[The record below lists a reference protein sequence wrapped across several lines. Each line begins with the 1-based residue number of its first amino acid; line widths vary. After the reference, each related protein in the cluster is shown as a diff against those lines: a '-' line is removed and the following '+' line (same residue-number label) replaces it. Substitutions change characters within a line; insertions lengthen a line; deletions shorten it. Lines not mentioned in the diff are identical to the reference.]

1 LEVYDLL
8 ISGNG
13 NALKWFCD
21 KRETAMMSTHEVKSP
36 MDNKINEIT
45 AMLEKILEKFDRIE
59 NRLAAKADSTVV
71 ADLEV
76 RLRAIEE
83 RLSAP
88 IAAASEVR
96 TEEAPNKGDS
106 RAEIVE
112 MNLGEMHDRE
122 RRKNNIIVYN
132 IRESTSEC
140 TDERKLHDMAEVTEL
155 VSSEMNISTV
165 LSDPVRLGPKLE
177 NMKWPRPLRVTVDS
191 ESSKWKILKES
202 KNLTGSRKESFRT
215 IYIKRDMTRLE
226 RDHDRELR
234 KQQERP
240 IDRLWRQPE
249 MDHSKRQNRGGPID
263 MSASSLTMSSVFD
276 FNCLYT
282 NINTI
287 TLHPRYN
294 AHFGS
299 HTTDRVLTRSAL

>member
-1 LEVYDLL
+1 MQVSSDVKGLQCDRCGSSDSWKCIDCLNISLEVYDLL

-21 KRETAMMSTHEVKSP
+21 KCETAMMSTHEVKSP
-36 MDNKINEIT
+36 TDNKIDEIT
-45 AMLEKILEKFDRIE
+45 AMLEKILEKFDSIE

-215 IYIKRDMTRLE
+215 IYIKRDMTPLE
-226 RDHDRELR
+226 RDHDRKLR
-234 KQQERP
+234 KQ
-240 IDRLWRQPE
+240 LL
-249 MDHSKRQNRGGPID
+249 NRRGQ
-263 MSASSLTMSSVFD
+263 S
-276 FNCLYT
+276 
-282 NINTI
+282 
-287 TLHPRYN
+287 
-294 AHFGS
+294 
-299 HTTDRVLTRSAL
+299 TDSGDNRKWIIRKGKIVEVQ